1 MAPPPPKPRVHPA
14 SIILAVVGGLALLC
28 GASLSIGGLAGI
40 GVNGSPSPSP
50 VYIYT
55 ATPAD
60 GVVAPAATST
70 QPAAPAP
77 PATPTIREGTWTVG
91 TDFPPGTYRT
101 TADVGSSC
109 YWQITKAGGNEITD
123 IIAND
128 FPGGGRPQV
137 TLEAGQG
144 FKTNRCG
151 TWALV

>member
-1 MAPPPPKPRVHPA
+1 MAG
-14 SIILAVVGGLALLC
+14 AVLWV
-28 GASLSIGGLAGI
+28 GGLAGI
-40 GVNGSPSPSP
+40 GVNGIPSPSP

-55 ATPAD
+55 ATPEG
-60 GVVAPAATST
+60 GVAVPAATSST
-70 QPAAPAP
+70 TEPAAAP

-109 YWQITKAGGNEITD
+109 YWQITKPGGNEVTD

-137 TLEAGQG
+137 TLEAGQK

-151 TWALV
+151 TWVLV